1 LKLIGTLA
9 IIAAGYLVAVI
20 VATVVTVLIYTTP
33 MALPDQGA
41 IGSIYGW
48 WHEAAPFFSVG
59 SFYTFVFALPGF
71 IAAVAIGERFKW
83 NGWGK
88 YSLAGAID
96 AVAAHILIEWPD
108 GHDTAH
114 SGEHHRRFCRRR
126 SLLVRRRAICRRPA
140 QDRHCYFAC
149 AIRIL
154 SAKAEKT
161 PANR

>member
-96 AVAAHILIEWPD
+96 AVAAHILMEMYFSNGLMDMIPLILASIIGGFAGGAAYWYAAGRFVAARRKTVIATSP
-108 GHDTAH
+108 AP
-114 SGEHHRRFCRRR
+114 SG
-126 SLLVRRRAICRRPA
+126 S
-140 QDRHCYFAC
+140 
-149 AIRIL
+149 
-154 SAKAEKT
+154 
-161 PANR
+161 